1 MPFSR
6 WMTPA
11 LLVLALGSGAATAD
25 VLKLGD
31 GEPTVVQNADRP
43 TRGMSAEQVE
53 VRFGAPQAKVGP
65 VGDPPISHW
74 EYPDYS
80 VYFEGRYV
88 LHTVEHTAQAQ
99 PPAQAPRHQ

>member
-1 MPFSR
+1 MPLFR

-25 VLKLGD
+25 VLKIGD
-31 GEPTVVQNADRP
+31 GEPSVVQPADRP

-53 VRFGAPQAKVGP
+53 ARFGAPQAKVGP

-74 EYPDYS
+74 EYPGYS
-80 VYFEGRYV
+80 VYFEGRFV
-88 LHTVEHTAQAQ
+88 LHSVEHTAQAPAPTTQ
-99 PPAQAPRHQ
+99 P